1 MFDKN
6 IYFLSFI
13 FDINIQISSI
23 IFDKIGNLYFYN
35 QLLNVIGNLF
45 HPIYCSRIVLKNKKK
60 SLLLRKICVHEQH
73 FGRHHHLQRG
83 AENRAMP

>member
-1 MFDKN
+1 MFDKI

-45 HPIYCSRIVLKNKKK
+45 HPIYCSRILLKNKKK

-73 FGRHHHLQRG
+73 FGRHHYLQRG
-83 AENRAMP
+83 EENRAMP

>member
-13 FDINIQISSI
+13 FDINIQIPSI

-60 SLLLRKICVHEQH
+60 KPT
-73 FGRHHHLQRG
+73 F
-83 AENRAMP
+83 AENLRQ